1 MPPHIIK
8 RKDRSSM
15 WYLVDGEI
23 NRSLKTKSKGIA
35 ESLLKDYSRGK
46 YGFGQAV
53 VTVGQFYERW
63 IETKREPMVRR
74 STVQDYRQHFNA
86 YVLPAFEDIDMRK
99 VGLPELSGFKSRLL
113 TSGLSAKTVRNII
126 DASFRSLW
134 RDAMAEEIVT
144 NNPFAALKW
153 VRAQRA
159 RPDPFTPLERENI
172 IAYFREAN
180 FFYYPWVFTLF
191 HTGARPSELSGLEWA
206 DVDLE
211 TGRLWITKSRSR
223 GAVASP
229 KTTKSHRQI
238 EVKREVVQAL
248 RLLPSRALGIKIK
261 TVFLNKYGDPVDS
274 KKWGEW
280 YLTPAL
286 EKLGIRHRRAYSM
299 RHTFI
304 TEMVKAGHNLKAIAD
319 YCGTS
324 AAMIEENYC
333 GTLILPI
340 NATVLPPSAS
350 HYAENLVAGPG
361 FEPGTS
367 RL

>member
-8 RKDRSSM
+8 RKDRSST
-15 WYLVDGEI
+15 WYLVDGQV
-23 NRSLKTKSKGIA
+23 NRSLKTKNRGVA
-35 ESLLKDYSRGK
+35 EYLLRDYYRGK
-46 YGFGQAV
+46 YGMNQAV
-53 VTVGQFYERW
+53 VTVRQFYDRW

-74 STVQDYRQHFNA
+74 SLVQDYKQHFSKHI
-86 YVLPAFEDIDMRK
+86 LPAFGEVDIRK
-99 VGLPELSGFKSRLL
+99 VTLTELSGFKARLL
-113 TSGLSAKTVRNII
+113 ASGLSAKTVRNIV
-126 DASFRSLW
+126 DATFMAMW
-134 RDAMAEEIVT
+134 RDALAEEIVT
-144 NNPFAALKW
+144 NNPFAALRW
-153 VRAQRA
+153 IRAQRS
-159 RPDPFTPLERENI
+159 RPDPFTAQERDKI
-172 IAYFREAN
+172 LGHFRETD
-180 FFYYPWVFTLF
+180 FFYFPWVFTLF
-191 HTGARPSELSGLEWA
+191 HTGMRPSELSALEWS
-206 DVDLE
+206 DIDLE
-211 TGRLWITKSRSR
+211 AGRLWITKSRSR

-229 KTTKSHRQI
+229 KTAKSHRQI
-238 EVKREVVQAL
+238 EVTPGVVQVL
-248 RLLPSRALGIKIK
+248 RLLPSRALGIK
-261 TVFLNKYGDPVDS
+261 TAFLNKYGDPVDS

-286 EKLGIRHRRAYSM
+286 KKLEVRHRKAYSM

-333 GTLILPI
+333 GTLVLQI

-350 HYAENLVAGPG
+350 NYAEKLVAGPG

>member
-1 MPPHIIK
+1 M
-8 RKDRSSM
+8 
-15 WYLVDGEI
+15 
-23 NRSLKTKSKGIA
+23 
-35 ESLLKDYSRGK
+35 
-46 YGFGQAV
+46 GQTV

-63 IETKREPMVRR
+63 IETKREPIVRR
-74 STVQDYRQHFNA
+74 STVQDYRHHFKR
-86 YVLPAFEDIDMRK
+86 YILPVFDDLDIRK
-99 VGLPELSGFKSRLL
+99 VALPDLAGFKSRLL
-113 TSGLSAKTVRNII
+113 TSGLSAKTTRNII

-134 RDAMAEEIVT
+134 RDAMADEIVT

-153 VRAQRA
+153 VRAQRS
-159 RPDPFTPLERENI
+159 RPDPFTAEERDKIIAHFREND
-172 IAYFREAN
+172 
-180 FFYYPWVFTLF
+180 FFYFPWVYTLF
-191 HTGARPSELSGLEWA
+191 HTGARPSELSALEWS

-211 TGRLWITKSRSR
+211 TGRIWITKSRSR

-229 KTTKSHRQI
+229 KTARSHRQI
-238 EVKREVVQAL
+238 EVTNEVVQVL
-248 RLLPSRALGIKIK
+248 RLLPSRGLGIK

-286 EKLGIRHRRAYSM
+286 KTLAIRHRKAYSM

-333 GTLILPI
+333 GTLSLSI
-340 NATVLPPSAS
+340 NATVLPPSAFN
-350 HYAENLVAGPG
+350 YAENLVAGPG